1 MTDLH
6 TTHPG
11 VLLKQRFLDPL
22 GIAPHEL
29 ARAIGV
35 TRRRVADLIAG
46 RRPLTTDMA
55 FRLALYFDVPARW
68 WLEMRARFEADDPDR
83 LAALRSIVEPFSHPD
98 SILVTPVGVR
108 LLDMRPTEPAPRMVE
123 VSPELLD
130 RLRAQARLAPPRA
143 EREPVVVTLPDGWL
157 LLTGQQGSAQRGVV
171 GSQVTENC

>member
-1 MTDLH
+1 MSDAR

-22 GIAPHEL
+22 GIAPREL

-35 TRRRVADLIAG
+35 NGRRVADLVAG

-55 FRLALYFDVPARW
+55 FRLALYFDVPVRW

-83 LAALRSIVEPFSHPD
+83 LDALRSSVAPCSD
-98 SILVTPVGVR
+98 LDRVLVTPDGVR
-108 LLDMRPTEPAPRMVE
+108 LLDGHAPRQARNMVA

-130 RLRAQARLAPPRA
+130 QLRDQVRILPRRT
-143 EREPVVVTLPDGWL
+143 EREPVVVTLPDGRPS
-157 LLTGQQGSAQRGVV
+157 LTGR
-171 GSQVTENC
+171 